1 MAEIKEKYDHQELDA
16 KWQKY
21 WEKQK
26 LFLAHTSGKK
36 KYVLDMF
43 PYPSGEG
50 LHVGHP
56 EGYIATDI
64 TSHYYRLNGF
74 NVLHPMGFDAFGLPA
89 ENAAIKKGIPPA
101 ENTAKNIQRFK
112 KQLNMLGFSYDWD
125 RQLVTSDPE
134 YYKWTQWLFLELYK
148 NGLAYQKEAYVNWCP
163 NDKTVLANEQVVGGC
178 CERCGTAVVQEKRKQ
193 WFFKITDF
201 AEDLLNGLDKLD
213 WPDST
218 KEIQRNWIGK
228 KQGIDITYPIEGTD
242 ETVVCFTTRPDTNF
256 GATFVVLAPE
266 HLLVKRVMDEEIIPK
281 GESCAQAVRDYYQQ
295 ALSKTELERLEEGK
309 KKTGVF
315 TGLFA
320 INNLNGKHLPIW
332 VSDFVLAGFG
342 TGAIVGVPGHDIRD
356 FEFAKEFDLPIVRV
370 VVGSD
375 GDTSPIEQAKQV
387 QEEDGIMIN
396 SEFLDGLPIHTAT
409 QKIME
414 WLEEKEQGKITVKY
428 RLRDWLV
435 SRQRYWGAPIPILYD
450 KNDQSIPVRE
460 EDLPVLLPTDV
471 EFRPT
476 GESPLTYSEAFK
488 KLPAGY
494 PEAVRRE
501 YDTLDTFVC
510 SSWYYLRYTDPENVQ
525 AFADKGKLKYWL
537 PVDVYVGGAEHA
549 TGHLIFARFITKVLH
564 KLGYISFDEPFLKLR
579 HQGMILG
586 ENGEKMSKS
595 KGNVINPDEAVEGFG
610 ADALRMYEMFMGP
623 FDQAKP
629 WSTAGIEGVK
639 KFLDRAYRLIQERVS
654 LPQDDSKD
662 NELHRLIIKITNDIE
677 SFHFNTAV
685 SAFMIFVNEAIAD
698 GKSNSWLND
707 FIILLAPFA
716 PHLAEE
722 LWQKVLG
729 KTESVLNAHWPQ
741 ADLAKAKLENVTVIV
756 QEQGKKRGAVE
767 VPAGASEKEVLS
779 AMQQDSKLAKLV
791 ENKQYKF
798 VPDRIIN
805 FY

>member
-1 MAEIKEKYDHQELDA
+1 MAEIKEKYDHQKLDA
-16 KWQKY
+16 KWQAY
-21 WEKQK
+21 WEKHK
-26 LFLAHTSGKK
+26 IFATNETGEK

-56 EGYIATDI
+56 EGYIASDI
-64 TSHYYRLNGF
+64 TSHYYRLKGF

-112 KQLNMLGFSYDWD
+112 EQLNMLGFSYDWS
-125 RQLVTSDPE
+125 RQVVTSDPE

-148 NGLAYQKEAYVNWCP
+148 NGLAYQKEAFVNWCP

-228 KQGIDITYPIEGTD
+228 KQGIDITYPIEGTN
-242 ETVVCFTTRPDTNF
+242 ETIVCFTTRPDTNF

-266 HLLVKRVMDEEIIPK
+266 HPLVKKVMDEEIIPQ
-281 GESCAQAVRDYYQQ
+281 GESYVQAVRDYYQQ

-315 TGLFA
+315 TGFFA
-320 INNLNGKHLPIW
+320 INNLNNKRLPIW

-342 TGAIVGVPGHDIRD
+342 TGAVVGVPGHDMRD

-370 VVGSD
+370 VIGTD
-375 GDTSPIEQAKQV
+375 GDISPIERAEQV
-387 QEEDGIMIN
+387 QEKNGTMIN
-396 SEFLDGLPIHTAT
+396 SEFLNGLPIHEAT
-409 QKIME
+409 QRIME
-414 WLEEKEQGKITVKY
+414 WLEEKGQGKITVKY
-428 RLRDWLV
+428 RLRDWLI

-450 KNDQSIPVRE
+450 KNDQPIPVKE
-460 EDLPVLLPTDV
+460 KDLPVMLPTDV

-488 KLPAGY
+488 KLPVGY

-510 SSWYYLRYTDPENVQ
+510 SSWYYLRYADPKNAKE
-525 AFADKGKLKYWL
+525 FTGKEELAHWL

-564 KLGYISFDEPFLKLR
+564 KLGYIDFNEPFLKLR

-595 KGNVINPDEAVEGFG
+595 KGNVINPDEVVEGFG

-629 WSTAGIEGVK
+629 WSTAGIEGIK
-639 KFLDRAYRLIQERVS
+639 KFLDRVYRLVQERVKLS
-654 LPQDDSKD
+654 QDNSKEGD
-662 NELHRLIIKITNDIE
+662 LHRLIIKITGDIE
-677 SFHFNTAV
+677 EFHFNTAV
-685 SAFMIFVNEAIAD
+685 SAFMIFVNSAIED
-698 GKSNSWLND
+698 GASTNWLED
-707 FIILLAPFA
+707 FVILLAPFA

-722 LWQKVLG
+722 LWQNILK
-729 KTESVLNAHWPQ
+729 KPDSVFKAKWPG
-741 ADLAKAKLENVTVIV
+741 ADPAKAKLDKVIIIV
-756 QEQGKKRGAVE
+756 QEQGKKRGSLE
-767 VPAGASEKEVLS
+767 VPAGADEAVVINLLK
-779 AMQQDSKLAKLV
+779 QDAKLAGFAEKS
-791 ENKQYKF
+791 QYKF
-798 VPDRIIN
+798 VPDKIIN